1 MLVCYG
7 KKLQHLCSSQCRKLA
22 SLSKSVFYLAAYF
35 CRFVLLRANPLW
47 IQIVYFVSLSCLGF
61 GFLKALNPNGGEVKS
76 LDMLFT
82 SVSAITVSSM
92 STVEMEVFSHPQLI
106 IMTILMFI
114 GGEVFT
120 SMVGLH
126 FIRSRLKTE
135 LDKIAASHARLASI
149 NPAIADEIELELG
162 VVTADQCGPGLN
174 GSDRLV
180 YPALHKPNDETE
192 TFHSNHN
199 KSYES
204 NLSTPSENLRYLSM
218 KYLGFVVLAYLV
230 GVHVVGVFGVSIY
243 LAVIPSAKQ
252 VLKNK
257 GLNMST
263 FSVFT
268 VVSTFASCGFVPTNE
283 NMVVFRENSGLLLLL
298 IPQVLLGNTLF
309 PPCLRFCIWVL
320 GKFYKQKECMYLMKN
335 AEGVGYKHL
344 LPGRQSVLLV
354 ATVFGFIVL
363 QVVLFCL
370 MDWDS
375 EALMGL
381 NAYER
386 FVGVLFQSVNSRHT
400 GETIV
405 DLSTVSQAILVLFV
419 VMMLVSLSLSL
430 SILL

>member
-22 SLSKSVFYLAAYF
+22 SLSKAVFYLAAYF

-47 IQIVYFVSLSCLGF
+47 IQIVYFVSLSFLGF

-419 VMMLVSLSLSL
+419 VMM
-430 SILL
+430 